1 MKTLNKVETKFSA
14 IEDNGGG
21 LHLAVFEGSQCVAFF
36 SGFELNLYSLVE
48 SINYLD
54 EGFCDWEGNAEEPQ
68 AVFDNLTSNEYGWD
82 LVADNEGIYADKMGA
97 AAQREFDVET
107 D

>member
-36 SGFELNLYSLVE
+36 SGFQYNVGALVE
-48 SINYLD
+48 AINSLD
-54 EGFCDWEGNAEEPQ
+54 EGFGGWDGNAEDPQ
-68 AVFDNLTSNEYGWD
+68 ADYDNVTSQYEWD
-82 LVADNEGIYADKMGA
+82 LVADNDGIYADNMGA
-97 AAQREFDVET
+97 AAQREFDVEA